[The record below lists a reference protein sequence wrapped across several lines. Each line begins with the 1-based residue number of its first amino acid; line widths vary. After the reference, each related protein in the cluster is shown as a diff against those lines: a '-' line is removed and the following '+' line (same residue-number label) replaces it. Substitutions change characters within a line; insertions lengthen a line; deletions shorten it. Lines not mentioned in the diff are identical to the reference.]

1 MKKIAVAQIGKNGV
15 TDNFIETLKTYF
27 KNHNSVRISVL
38 KSGTRDR
45 KELKRIA
52 EEIPKKLGENF
63 TSRAIG
69 FTIIVRKW
77 RKNLSKKL
85 SPSTSSPRVKW
96 KKPSR

>member
-1 MKKIAVAQIGKNGV
+1 MNLKKIAIAQIGKNGV
-15 TDNFIETLKTYF
+15 TENFIKTLKTYF
-27 KNHNSVRISVL
+27 KNYNSVRISVL

-45 KELKRIA
+45 EELKKMA

-77 RKNLSKKL
+77 RKNVRKSGK
-85 SPSTSSPRVKW
+85 SSR
-96 KKPSR
+96 

>member
-27 KNHNSVRISVL
+27 KNYNSVRISVL

-45 KELKRIA
+45 EEFKKMA

-63 TSRAIG
+63 SSRTIG
-69 FTIIVRKW
+69 FTIIIKRHGK
-77 RKNLSKKL
+77 LKK
-85 SPSTSSPRVKW
+85 
-96 KKPSR
+96 

>member
-1 MKKIAVAQIGKNGV
+1 MNLKKVAVAQIGKNGV
-15 TDNFIETLKTYF
+15 TENFIETLKTYF
-27 KNHNSVRISVL
+27 KNHNSVRVSVL

-45 KELKRIA
+45 EELKKMT

-77 RKNLSKKL
+77 RKIVKK
-85 SPSTSSPRVKW
+85 SGKSSR
-96 KKPSR
+96 

>member
-1 MKKIAVAQIGKNGV
+1 MKKIGIVQLGKNGV
-15 TDNFIETLKTYF
+15 TENFIETLKTYF

-45 KELKRIA
+45 EEFRKIA

-63 TSRAIG
+63 TSRTIG

-77 RKNLSKKL
+77 RKSM
-85 SPSTSSPRVKW
+85 R
-96 KKPSR
+96 